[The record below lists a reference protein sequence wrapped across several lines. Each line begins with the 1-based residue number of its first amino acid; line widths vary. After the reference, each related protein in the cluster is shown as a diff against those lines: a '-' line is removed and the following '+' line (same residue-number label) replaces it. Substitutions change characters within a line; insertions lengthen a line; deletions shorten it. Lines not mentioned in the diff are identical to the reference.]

1 MRTERHADFP
11 VYVFLSYNTKSHL
24 ANLDNLSSKLMDSVF
39 RFSVDVSPG
48 KMYVFAMYRLKFK
61 PDFKPGDGTYRGR
74 RYRVEKMYGQY
85 VFMDLG
91 AGIWY
96 WMYEG
101 AEMQALRE
109 ISDRDIRARLDL
121 EFTVNGIPE
130 RPPRRIQA

>member
-11 VYVFLSYNTKSHL
+11 VYVFLSYNTRSSP
-24 ANLDNLSSKLMDSVF
+24 ANLDAPSSKLMDGVF
-39 RFSVDVSPG
+39 GFSVGVSPG
-48 KMYVFAMYRLKFK
+48 KTYVFAMYRLKFK
-61 PDFKPGDGTYRGR
+61 PDFRPCDGTYRGR

-109 ISDRDIRARLDL
+109 ISDRDVRARLDL
-121 EFTVNGIPE
+121 EFAVNGIPE
-130 RPPRRIQA
+130 RPSRRIQD